1 MEVMM
6 SWTGMLALAA
16 AQAAPIDRD
25 LLAIDDLR
33 WRAVHDTVMGG
44 RSSGDVLPTQDGLRF
59 SGRLSLENNGGFAS
73 IRGQS
78 DQFDLGGTDGLQLEV
93 VGDGRT
99 WFVTVDRADVRLR
112 AGSYRTAIQTREGE
126 STTHNLRWS
135 DFQPTS
141 FGRPVVG
148 VPALQAAPGRIAQIG
163 LMVADGQ
170 EGSFDVEVLS
180 LRPLAESSVL
190 PEAEEVPTEAVA
202 GLSSTFARA
211 IEVGVPAFNRGDAG
225 RCRAHY
231 QTAIES
237 VLLLSPDELTED
249 EAQLLRNSLQQAAV
263 EADVDAAWTL
273 RRAMDSLLVATAAR

>member
-1 MEVMM
+1 M

-25 LLAIDDLR
+25 LLAITDLR

-44 RSSGDVLPTQDGLRF
+44 RSSGDMVPAEEGLRF
-59 SGRLSLENNGGFAS
+59 RGRLSLENNGGFAS

-78 DQFDLGGTDGLQLEV
+78 ESFELGGTDGIQLEL

-148 VPALQAAPGRIAQIG
+148 VPALQAEPGQIHRIG

-170 EGSFDVEVLS
+170 EGDFDVHVLG
-180 LRPLAESSVL
+180 LRPLAESSTLVASDDA
-190 PEAEEVPTEAVA
+190 PSVA
-202 GLSSTFARA
+202 GPGLAATFARA
-211 IEVGVPAFNRGDAG
+211 IELGVPAFNRGDAG

-237 VLLLSPDELTED
+237 VLILSPDELTVE
-249 EAQLLRNSLQQAAV
+249 EGGLLRRALEQSAG
-263 EADVDAAWTL
+263 ETDVDAAWTL
-273 RRAMDSLLVATAAR
+273 RRAMDAMLSATAAR

>member
-1 MEVMM
+1 M

-25 LLAIDDLR
+25 LLATPDLE

-44 RSSGDVLPTQDGLRF
+44 RSSGDVVATEDGLRF
-59 SGRLSLENNGGFAS
+59 RGRLSLENNGGFAS

-78 DQFDLGGTDGLQLEV
+78 ESFELGGTDGLQLEV

-99 WFVTVDRADVRLR
+99 WFVTVDRSDIRLR
-112 AGSYRTAIQTREGE
+112 AGSYRLAIQTREGE
-126 STTHNLRWS
+126 PTTHNLRWS

-148 VPALQAAPGRIAQIG
+148 VPGLQAAPGRITRIG

-170 EGSFDVEVLS
+170 PGEFDVEVVA
-180 LRPLAESSVL
+180 LRPLADSSVL
-190 PEAEEVPTEAVA
+190 SSGEDIPSPAVD
-202 GLSSTFARA
+202 GLASTFSRA
-211 IEVGVPAFNRGDAG
+211 IELGVPAFNRGDAS

-237 VLLLSPDELTED
+237 VLILTPGELSTGETD
-249 EAQLLRNSLQQAAV
+249 LLRNALQQSAQ
-263 EADVDAAWTL
+263 ESDVDAAWTL
-273 RRAMDSLLVATAAR
+273 RRAMDAMLVATAAR